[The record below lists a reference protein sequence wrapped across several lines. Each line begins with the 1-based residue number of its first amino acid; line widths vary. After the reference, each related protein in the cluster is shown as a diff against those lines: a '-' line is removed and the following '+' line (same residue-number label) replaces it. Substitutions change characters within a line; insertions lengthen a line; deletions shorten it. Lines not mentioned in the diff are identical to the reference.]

1 LAAIN
6 ATGAAELGPVAGSW
20 EEQAMTRP
28 VTLEK
33 ARSALV
39 RVVGATL
46 GLSMLLGANA
56 ALAAPLCARDE
67 AVSKQLER
75 GYGELPIA
83 RGLASDGKLLQ
94 VFASEDGL
102 SWTVVLTRPDGVS
115 CIAASGRHWQT
126 VVGKALGPEA

>member
-1 LAAIN
+1 
-6 ATGAAELGPVAGSW
+6 
-20 EEQAMTRP
+20 MTRSII
-28 VTLEK
+28 LGN
-33 ARSALV
+33 ARAAVV
-39 RVVGATL
+39 RVLGATL

-56 ALAAPLCARDE
+56 ALGAPPCASDE
-67 AVSKQLER
+67 AVSKRLES

-115 CIAASGRHWQT
+115 CIAASGRYWQPVT
-126 VVGKALGPEA
+126 GKALGPEA

>member
-1 LAAIN
+1 
-6 ATGAAELGPVAGSW
+6 
-20 EEQAMTRP
+20 MTRP
-28 VTLEK
+28 VILET
-33 ARSALV
+33 ARTALV
-39 RVVGATL
+39 RVFGATL

-56 ALAAPLCARDE
+56 ALAAPLCAPDE

>member
-1 LAAIN
+1 
-6 ATGAAELGPVAGSW
+6 
-20 EEQAMTRP
+20 MTRP
-28 VTLEK
+28 VILEK
-33 ARSALV
+33 ARTALV

-67 AVSKQLER
+67 VVSKQLER

-115 CIAASGRHWQT
+115 CVAASGRHWQT